1 MSNYQQ
7 FIGAVQP
14 RPLHRR
20 EVKGRQAHDFAD
32 PVAQV
37 GVEVEGHASDTCN
50 TSQTAVSG
58 SGHTG
63 RQRAGLPALGSYPG
77 SRHQSRCPSPC
88 GSVGRCR
95 GRPPPGCPPRSAGV
109 PTARRWSDWRPDGQQ
124 RLNSKPVVIKQGTL
138 RNVFIHFFLQSWF
151 SPSTTDI

>member
-63 RQRAGLPALGSYPG
+63 RQRAGLPA
-77 SRHQSRCPSPC
+77 
-88 GSVGRCR
+88 R
-95 GRPPPGCPPRSAGV
+95 GRTQVPVTEVGALLRVDLWVGV
-109 PTARRWSDWRPDGQQ
+109 EVAHPLDVHHDQLVSRPLEGEVTEG
-124 RLNSKPVVIKQGTL
+124 L
-138 RNVFIHFFLQSWF
+138 
-151 SPSTTDI
+151 TDNKG